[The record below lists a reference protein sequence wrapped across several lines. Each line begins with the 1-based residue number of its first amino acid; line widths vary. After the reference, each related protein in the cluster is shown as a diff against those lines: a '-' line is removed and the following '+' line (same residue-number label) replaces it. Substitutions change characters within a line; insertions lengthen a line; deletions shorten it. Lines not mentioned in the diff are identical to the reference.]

1 MWFIFWEY
9 VIYVWFGVI
18 KSILDKLIFYWKN
31 RKLSYIKEFYLEVLK
46 RSFLFVI
53 IYLDFYYVV
62 LDDVYKFFGYFLV
75 LIF

>member
-62 LDDVYKFFGYFLV
+62 LDDVYEFFGYFLV